1 MASTPGEATPL
12 LTSAV
17 GLSAKVLSETKV
29 YPLIHLIRVDI
40 MSHID
45 APLTH
50 DQLLAP
56 DSTYTIVRPLTEK
69 YLALQNQAIVFCL
82 LLNKVQFSR
91 ESTQLSIATL
101 SLTRATLCEILAS
114 RVLRGWSERSL
125 PLATVLLTPWALF
138 QGASQEVIDRA
149 REEGDDELLKQGG
162 TALEMAIISTS
173 KRFIRSPSCQKV
185 IEGIWSGRIIYTA
198 LNAHAFIADN
208 YKKKPIQMYNP
219 HKAPF
224 LDHYRL
230 KVPRYRSMLEYV
242 NFLVLFILYVIA
254 IEGLVESHINGRE
267 WAFIIYAMAFS
278 LDKLAAIREHGL
290 KVFSSSLVNGF
301 DLVFMIIY
309 AVYLGARSYG
319 TRYHNEYALGLGA
332 DWLAIG
338 AVLIFPRLAFV
349 TLANNLMVLS
359 IRSMLTEFFFLMGV
373 GIFCFLG
380 FVYALFTL
388 GQGKFELSQ
397 IAWWLLEVY
406 FGLDASGFEHAYLF
420 HPFLGPLLM
429 VFYAL
434 LSNTLLL
441 TVLVAI
447 LGNTFATIN
456 ADAAAESMF
465 RKAVSTLEGVKA
477 DAVFSY
483 QLPFNLVAVIVM
495 WPMRYVLSARW
506 FHKVNVFMIRVT
518 SVHVLLLIALY
529 ERQSYQDQGLMEQ
542 LGDFA
547 ERYVGSLPRRLK
559 AAAGFDNFAS
569 RSDIESVFEIEREV
583 GAFYAGW
590 DDEGDE
596 SEVILPPAF
605 DDDSPSM
612 DIEAETP
619 GQVIA
624 AFDSTIAI
632 SRKRSSPPFTAS
644 PRLEQQLDGPRPRRN
659 SMPSPHGSYIQNS
672 YQVPI
677 HRRNSSIHGPSP
689 LAQLFVRGLESEPS
703 RGRRASMAGAIGTG
717 PQLAAFPMSGLPSK
731 PRQSN
736 IRSESFPESS
746 KKEQGR
752 HQHTPTNSL
761 SRPNKSHI
769 ISPSITPVTEGKTV
783 SFSSDLK
790 DSEDDP
796 VSDPSSSTF
805 GRKEKNLAIS
815 RDGMPIGN
823 REESKPS
830 LPSVKTARFPTAFR
844 GAQSSLGTVH
854 GSRPHTPNSQATDV
868 AKASQVE
875 VLALAKPEDEALKQ
889 NMKEKLEEMDRRQ
902 KRIEQLLE
910 RLLGRFEK

>member
-1 MASTPGEATPL
+1 MLGVFPDVSRRQVN
-12 LTSAV
+12 LT
-17 GLSAKVLSETKV
+17 
-29 YPLIHLIRVDI
+29 
-40 MSHID
+40 
-45 APLTH
+45 
-50 DQLLAP
+50 
-56 DSTYTIVRPLTEK
+56 
-69 YLALQNQAIVFCL
+69 
-82 LLNKVQFSR
+82 
-91 ESTQLSIATL
+91 
-101 SLTRATLCEILAS
+101 
-114 RVLRGWSERSL
+114 
-125 PLATVLLTPWALF
+125 
-138 QGASQEVIDRA
+138 
-149 REEGDDELLKQGG
+149 
-162 TALEMAIISTS
+162 II
-173 KRFIRSPSCQKV
+173 
-185 IEGIWSGRIIYTA
+185 
-198 LNAHAFIADN
+198 
-208 YKKKPIQMYNP
+208 
-219 HKAPF
+219 
-224 LDHYRL
+224 
-230 KVPRYRSMLEYV
+230 
-242 NFLVLFILYVIA
+242 
-254 IEGLVESHINGRE
+254 
-267 WAFIIYAMAFS
+267 
-278 LDKLAAIREHGL
+278 
-290 KVFSSSLVNGF
+290 
-301 DLVFMIIY
+301 
-309 AVYLGARSYG
+309 
-319 TRYHNEYALGLGA
+319 
-332 DWLAIG
+332 
-338 AVLIFPRLAFV
+338 
-349 TLANNLMVLS
+349 
-359 IRSMLTEFFFLMGV
+359 
-373 GIFCFLG
+373 
-380 FVYALFTL
+380 
-388 GQGKFELSQ
+388 
-397 IAWWLLEVY
+397 
-406 FGLDASGFEHAYLF
+406 
-420 HPFLGPLLM
+420 
-429 VFYAL
+429 
-434 LSNTLLL
+434 LLL
-441 TVLVAI
+441 T
-447 LGNTFATIN
+447 NN
-456 ADAAAESMF
+456 A
-465 RKAVSTLEGVKA
+465 
-477 DAVFSY
+477 Y
-483 QLPFNLVAVIVM
+483 IVYSN
-495 WPMRYVLSARW
+495 P
-506 FHKVNVFMIRVT
+506 
-518 SVHVLLLIALY
+518 
-529 ERQSYQDQGLMEQ
+529 
-542 LGDFA
+542 
-547 ERYVGSLPRRLK
+547 
-559 AAAGFDNFAS
+559 AGFDNFAS

-659 SMPSPHGSYIQNS
+659 SMPSPHRSYIQNS

>member
-1 MASTPGEATPL
+1 MLGVFPDVSRRQVN
-12 LTSAV
+12 LT
-17 GLSAKVLSETKV
+17 
-29 YPLIHLIRVDI
+29 
-40 MSHID
+40 
-45 APLTH
+45 
-50 DQLLAP
+50 
-56 DSTYTIVRPLTEK
+56 
-69 YLALQNQAIVFCL
+69 
-82 LLNKVQFSR
+82 
-91 ESTQLSIATL
+91 
-101 SLTRATLCEILAS
+101 
-114 RVLRGWSERSL
+114 
-125 PLATVLLTPWALF
+125 
-138 QGASQEVIDRA
+138 
-149 REEGDDELLKQGG
+149 
-162 TALEMAIISTS
+162 II
-173 KRFIRSPSCQKV
+173 
-185 IEGIWSGRIIYTA
+185 
-198 LNAHAFIADN
+198 
-208 YKKKPIQMYNP
+208 
-219 HKAPF
+219 
-224 LDHYRL
+224 
-230 KVPRYRSMLEYV
+230 
-242 NFLVLFILYVIA
+242 
-254 IEGLVESHINGRE
+254 
-267 WAFIIYAMAFS
+267 
-278 LDKLAAIREHGL
+278 
-290 KVFSSSLVNGF
+290 
-301 DLVFMIIY
+301 
-309 AVYLGARSYG
+309 
-319 TRYHNEYALGLGA
+319 
-332 DWLAIG
+332 
-338 AVLIFPRLAFV
+338 
-349 TLANNLMVLS
+349 
-359 IRSMLTEFFFLMGV
+359 
-373 GIFCFLG
+373 
-380 FVYALFTL
+380 
-388 GQGKFELSQ
+388 
-397 IAWWLLEVY
+397 
-406 FGLDASGFEHAYLF
+406 
-420 HPFLGPLLM
+420 
-429 VFYAL
+429 
-434 LSNTLLL
+434 LLL
-441 TVLVAI
+441 T
-447 LGNTFATIN
+447 NN
-456 ADAAAESMF
+456 A
-465 RKAVSTLEGVKA
+465 
-477 DAVFSY
+477 Y
-483 QLPFNLVAVIVM
+483 IVYSN
-495 WPMRYVLSARW
+495 P
-506 FHKVNVFMIRVT
+506 
-518 SVHVLLLIALY
+518 
-529 ERQSYQDQGLMEQ
+529 
-542 LGDFA
+542 
-547 ERYVGSLPRRLK
+547 
-559 AAAGFDNFAS
+559 AGFDNFAS

-659 SMPSPHGSYIQNS
+659 SMPSPHRSYIQNS

-844 GAQSSLGTVH
+844 GAQSSLGAVH